1 MMATPFMRTAF
12 PILFNLAVCFTTFGA
27 ASSAPNI
34 ESGWVA
40 LSRMDSIQAKS
51 DFSAVTAT
59 RESRLGHAL
68 TLLGD
73 ADKTA
78 ANLENCRRELIELR
92 DEDPNDDYGIAA
104 IYYLARIAQ
113 HYDKEPNVA
122 AIISTYR
129 DLLANHPGHPVAELA
144 APKLAM
150 LLLYADVSSNEQDAR
165 FDEIESLL
173 PSLTHPHNQR
183 DTRLVLADALLRL
196 RRNHARAYPL
206 INHCLEQ
213 NLILRSTRLNQYLL
227 QAAEAARKLGLRSEA
242 IRHCERYIETFP
254 HDDKTDE
261 VGRRL
266 QRLKGED
273 DHA

>member
-1 MMATPFMRTAF
+1 MRTACL
-12 PILFNLAVCFTTFGA
+12 ILFSLALCCHAFGA
-27 ASSAPNI
+27 DTASSAP

-40 LSRMDSIQAKS
+40 LSRMDSITAKENFLGS
-51 DFSAVTAT
+51 TST

-68 TLLGD
+68 ALLGG
-73 ADKTA
+73 AEKTT
-78 ANLENCRRELIELR
+78 ANLQNCRRELIELR
-92 DEDPNDDYGIAA
+92 DEDPSDDYGIAST
-104 IYYLARIAQ
+104 YYLARIAQ
-113 HYDKEPNVA
+113 HYDKEPDVA

-150 LLLYADVSSNEQDAR
+150 LLLYADVTSDEQDAR
-165 FDEIESLL
+165 FDEIEALI
-173 PSLTHPHNQR
+173 PSLIHPHNQR

-196 RRNHARAYPL
+196 RRNHERAYPL
-206 INHCLEQ
+206 IKYCLDQ

-227 QAAEAARKLGLRSEA
+227 QAAEAARKLGLRVEA
-242 IRHCERYIETFP
+242 IRLYERYIETFP